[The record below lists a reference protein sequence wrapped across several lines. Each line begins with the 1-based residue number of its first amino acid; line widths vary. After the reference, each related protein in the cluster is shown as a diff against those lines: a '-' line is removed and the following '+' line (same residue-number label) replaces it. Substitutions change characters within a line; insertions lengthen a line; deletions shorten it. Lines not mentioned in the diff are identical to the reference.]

1 MKHFAYTIYDVKA
14 KGFNLPIFAKTDD
27 QALRSFKDICCDPEH
42 PVCKH
47 AEDYSLF
54 RIGTFND
61 TSGYLE
67 SEAPECIATAL
78 ELKVMDQKRTDN
90 LDMFPAMETKQ

>member
-1 MKHFAYTIYDVKA
+1 MKHFIYTIYDVKSE
-14 KGFNLPIFAKTDD
+14 GFNLPIFAKTDQ
-27 QALRSFKDICCDPEH
+27 QAIRSFKDICTDPEH

-61 TSGYLE
+61 SSGMVE
-67 SEAPECIATAL
+67 GEMPECIVTAL
-78 ELKVMDQKRTDN
+78 ELKQTMTQTPTDQLGIFTTGEPN
-90 LDMFPAMETKQ
+90 